1 MRLFGKVIKVDEVS
15 SFDNKQLARIIDVR
29 SKQEFKA
36 GHIKGSKNI
45 PFDKLVSNPQA
56 VITSDDEYYILC
68 HSGIRS
74 KRAISALKKQGYTNL
89 TNLKGG
95 YSRYERI

>member
-1 MRLFGKVIKVDEVS
+1 MKLFGKAIKVDEVS

-29 SKQEFKA
+29 SKQEFMG
-36 GHIKGSKNI
+36 GHIKGSQNI
-45 PFDKLVSNPQA
+45 PFDKLISNPQA
-56 VITSDDEYYILC
+56 GIKTDGEYYILC

-74 KRAISALKKQGYTNL
+74 KRAISILKKQGYTNL

-95 YSRYERI
+95 YSGYERI